1 MIILTLIRSLGAAF
15 FFLSFAQAVSCQS
28 VGVKPHEQG
37 WQEYAGKPYFWHNLH
52 DWLYDI
58 HAFSRVAVRQHIK
71 KMGYRSYLDVAAGV
85 GTDYVG
91 FKYDSIEIEYQGVD
105 ITPKMVSFAQSNG
118 VPMIQAS
125 IEQLPFGDSSF
136 DVSCARHILE
146 HLPSYQRALKEM
158 IRVSRREV
166 IIVFFMPPHAQ
177 DQDSL
182 KASFFH
188 GHLIYH
194 HAYSKKKLLQ
204 FLDSCSAVLSCTWQV
219 PVASEIILH
228 IHLKKN
234 EACLTSKDS
243 NS

>member
-1 MIILTLIRSLGAAF
+1 MTILTSIRNLSAAF
-15 FFLSFAQAVSCQS
+15 LFLGFVPGVCCDAVEIQ
-28 VGVKPHEQG
+28 PHEQG

-71 KMGYRSYLDVAAGV
+71 KNRYRSYLDVAAGV

-91 FKYDSIEIEYQGVD
+91 FKYDGIEIEYQGVD

-125 IEQLPFGDSSF
+125 IERLPFGDSSF

-146 HLPSYQRALKEM
+146 HLPSYQGALKEM
-158 IRVSRREV
+158 IRVSRKEV
-166 IIVFFMPPHAQ
+166 IIVFFMPPHSNGE
-177 DQDSL
+177 DYL

-204 FLDSCSAVLSCTWQV
+204 FLDSCPAVRSCMWQV

-228 IHLKKN
+228 IYLKKDD
-234 EACLTSKDS
+234 AYLTSKDP